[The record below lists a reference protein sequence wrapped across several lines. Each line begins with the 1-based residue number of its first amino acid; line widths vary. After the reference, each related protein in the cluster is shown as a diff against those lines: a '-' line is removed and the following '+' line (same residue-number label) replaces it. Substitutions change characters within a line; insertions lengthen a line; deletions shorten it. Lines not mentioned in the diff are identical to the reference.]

1 MKYDPVTER
10 IHELLGKIPR
20 VGSQLARV
28 YYWRPMMFNF
38 MLVGASGTL
47 LSYGLYEGIFRPAL
61 SPLFGGAFLGMV
73 ITTILV
79 FLWNFTWNK
88 RWSLNSRAQILKM
101 DKKELRATRDLINE
115 QLED

>member
-1 MKYDPVTER
+1 MKYDSVTEK
-10 IHELLGKIPR
+10 IHALLGKIPR
-20 VGSQLARV
+20 VGSLLARL
-28 YYWRPMMFNF
+28 YYWRPMMWNF

-88 RWSLNSRAQILKM
+88 RWSLNIDAQLLGMKREKLRELRDKM
-101 DKKELRATRDLINE
+101 DLL
-115 QLED
+115 LES